1 MMSKQV
7 KSQLLSEW
15 VPRKGCCLWVVKK
28 GHFMRA
34 FGLRLQEKFSLSCWD
49 EKQWLWYTWRC
60 LRAVTCWLGKH
71 PLRRPHMF
79 CCLWFILSANEPP
92 LPGRTGSSPG
102 PSVVPLFDP
111 TTSQASSHE
120 VGLLCRPL
128 PVWNSR
134 KRTGLNQSSLG
145 LIWAWQ
151 KDADYSTGC
160 LNQGRSQCGC
170 SLAILMV
177 MLLRRD
183 RWSGP

>member
-134 KRTGLNQSSLG
+134 KQTGLNQSSLG

-160 LNQGRSQCGC
+160 
-170 SLAILMV
+170 
-177 MLLRRD
+177 
-183 RWSGP
+183 